1 MPDQKPKRRIKKT
14 ETVRERAEKSSD
26 SQTSKGRILRESA
39 AKAGAPLGALIRYGR
54 REFHPVKL
62 PNTKLGNFLTKKRT
76 LTPRFLSEAFGELKQ
91 VSWPN
96 RKETTKLT
104 TAVLIFAVVFGS
116 VIAAV
121 DYLLDKIFR
130 SFLLN

>member
-26 SQTSKGRILRESA
+26 PQASKGRILRDSA
-39 AKAGAPLGALIRYGR
+39 AKAGAPLRVLVRFGR
-54 REFHPVKL
+54 TEFHPVKL
-62 PNTKLGNFLTKKRT
+62 PDTGLGKFLTKKRT

-104 TAVLIFAVVFGS
+104 TAVLIFAIVFGS